1 MVSLLNQLK
10 SEITELFNNREDDY
24 KKTIVKKAYEAL
36 PKGQYP
42 RVIISEIAN
51 NSIMSRETSSGE
63 RTSLLGYQIAV
74 YSRDM
79 NDYEA
84 SDSVDFMLNV
94 IDEYLQEHYKM
105 SRTSVT
111 GVQPYIVDST
121 VMSNISRYTCVYDKE
136 TQLIYTN

>member
-1 MVSLLNQLK
+1 MISLLDQLK
-10 SEITELFNNREDDY
+10 AQITELFANREDDY
-24 KKTIVKKAYEAL
+24 SKTIVKKAYENL

-42 RVIISEIAN
+42 RVIISEID
-51 NSIMSRETSSGE
+51 NSSVLSRETAERE
-63 RTSLLGYQIAV
+63 RTISLGYQFAV

-84 SDSVDFMLNV
+84 ANSVNFMIKL
-94 IDEYLQEHYKM
+94 IDDYIQEHYPM
-105 SRTSVT
+105 LRTSVT
-111 GVQPYIVDST
+111 GVQPYIIDST